1 MNHMTPRTIETISQ
15 DGILARNK
23 VLRQTYILL
32 GMNVLFS
39 ALCAY
44 AGMLM
49 NIGRINPLIAIVA
62 LVGLSIAI
70 RANRTNGLGIVLL
83 FALTGF
89 LGLYIA
95 NVLNL
100 FVAYGMGSVVVKA
113 LVGTGIIFFG
123 LSAYVLFTGTNFT
136 FLGAFLF
143 TGLLVAFLAGLGA
156 MFFNMTALSVAVSA
170 AFLVIFS
177 GFVLYDT
184 SRIIEGEETNYISA
198 TLELFLDIFNI
209 FVSLLNILS
218 AFNRN

>member
-1 MNHMTPRTIETISQ
+1 MNHMNPRTIETISQ
-15 DGILARNK
+15 DGILARNT

-177 GFVLYDT
+177 GYVLYDT

-198 TLELFLDIFNI
+198 TLDLFMDIFNI

>member
-1 MNHMTPRTIETISQ
+1 MNHMNPRTIETISQ

-177 GFVLYDT
+177 GYVLYDT

-198 TLELFLDIFNI
+198 TLELFMDIFNI

>member
-1 MNHMTPRTIETISQ
+1 MNNMNPRTIEAISQ

-89 LGLYIA
+89 LGLYVA
-95 NVLNL
+95 NVLNQ
-100 FVAYGMGSVVVKA
+100 FVAHMS
-113 LVGTGIIFFG
+113 G
-123 LSAYVLFTGTNFT
+123 LS
-136 FLGAFLF
+136 
-143 TGLLVAFLAGLGA
+143 LAI
-156 MFFNMTALSVAVSA
+156 SA
-170 AFLVIFS
+170 ACLILFS
-177 GFVLYDT
+177 GYVLYDT
-184 SRIIEGEETNYISA
+184 SNIIQGEETNYIMA
-198 TLELFLDIFNI
+198 TLQLFLDIFNI
-209 FVSLLNILS
+209 FISLLNLLS

>member
-1 MNHMTPRTIETISQ
+1 MNHMNPRTIEAISQ

-184 SRIIEGEETNYISA
+184 SRIIEGEETNHTSA

>member
-1 MNHMTPRTIETISQ
+1 MNHMNPRTIETISQ

-70 RANRTNGLGIVLL
+70 RANRTNGLGIILL

-177 GFVLYDT
+177 GYVLYDT

>member
-1 MNHMTPRTIETISQ
+1 MNHMNPRTIETISQ

-62 LVGLSIAI
+62 LVGLSMAI

-198 TLELFLDIFNI
+198 TLDLFMDIFNI

>member
-1 MNHMTPRTIETISQ
+1 MNHMNPRTIETISQ

-177 GFVLYDT
+177 GYVLYDT

-198 TLELFLDIFNI
+198 TLDLFMDIFNI

>member
-1 MNHMTPRTIETISQ
+1 MNNMNPRTIEAISQ

-177 GFVLYDT
+177 GYVLYDT

-198 TLELFLDIFNI
+198 TLDLFMDIFNI

>member
-1 MNHMTPRTIETISQ
+1 MNNMNPRTIEAISQ

-123 LSAYVLFTGTNFT
+123 LSTYVLFTGTNFT

-177 GFVLYDT
+177 GYVLYDT

-198 TLELFLDIFNI
+198 TLDLFMDIFNI

>member
-1 MNHMTPRTIETISQ
+1 MNNMNPRTIEAISQ

-89 LGLYIA
+89 LGLYVA
-95 NVLNL
+95 NVLNQ
-100 FVAYGMGSVVVKA
+100 FVAHGMGSVVVKA
-113 LVGTGIIFFG
+113 LVGTAVLFFG

-136 FLGAFLF
+136 FFGGFLY
-143 TGLLVAFLAGLGA
+143 TGMMVVFLALIGSLFFDMSGLSLA
-156 MFFNMTALSVAVSA
+156 ISA
-170 AFLVIFS
+170 ACLILFS
-177 GFVLYDT
+177 GYVLYDT
-184 SRIIEGEETNYISA
+184 SNIIQGEETNYIMA
-198 TLELFLDIFNI
+198 TLQLFLDIFNI
-209 FVSLLNILS
+209 FISLLNRLS

>member
-1 MNHMTPRTIETISQ
+1 MNHMNPRTIETISQ

-49 NIGRINPLIAIVA
+49 NIGRISPLIAIVA

-89 LGLYIA
+89 LGLYVA

-113 LVGTGIIFFG
+113 LVGTGIIFFA

-156 MFFNMTALSVAVSA
+156 MFFHMTALSVAVSA

-177 GFVLYDT
+177 GYVLYDT

-198 TLELFLDIFNI
+198 TLDLFMDIFNI

>member
-1 MNHMTPRTIETISQ
+1 MNHMNPRTIETISQ

-32 GMNVLFS
+32 GMNELFS

-44 AGMLM
+44 LGMRMGIRVPTLLYFV
-49 NIGRINPLIAIVA
+49 GVFGLIFGVQ
-62 LVGLSIAI
+62 
-70 RANRTNGLGIVLL
+70 ANRNNGLGIILL
-83 FALTGF
+83 FAFTGF
-89 LGLYIA
+89 LGFSIS
-95 NVLNL
+95 NL
-100 FVAYGMGSVVVKA
+100 LTLFMSAGMGSVVVKA

-177 GFVLYDT
+177 GYVLYDT

-198 TLELFLDIFNI
+198 TLDLFMDIFNI